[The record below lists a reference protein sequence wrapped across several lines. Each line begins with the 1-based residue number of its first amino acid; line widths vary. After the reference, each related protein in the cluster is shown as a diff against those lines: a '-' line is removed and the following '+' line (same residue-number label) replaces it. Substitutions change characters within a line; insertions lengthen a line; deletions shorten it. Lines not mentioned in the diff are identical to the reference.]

1 MTTFSF
7 VVFRCSNP
15 ECGLRFTA
23 ISGDHRGN
31 RCPACWNPTE
41 IVSGPFPRST
51 VEQATPVSGEL
62 HLEVLLDN
70 IRSAWNVGS
79 MMRSSDG
86 AGVRLVHLGGVT
98 PGVDNPKIAKTS
110 LGAETS
116 VPAVKH
122 ADGLIFCNSWK
133 EAGGEVW
140 ALEGGEQA
148 KALYSINRSDLPRR
162 LLLVVGN
169 ELTGVDPDIL
179 KLCDRVVFL
188 PMVGFKG
195 SLNVAVA
202 FGIAVYTLRYGIK

>member
-7 VVFRCSNP
+7 VVFRCTNP

-41 IVSGPFPRST
+41 IVSGPFPRNT
-51 VEQATPVSGEL
+51 VEQVTLTIGEQ

-86 AGVRLVHLGGVT
+86 AGVRKVHLGGVT

-116 VPAVKH
+116 VPAEKH
-122 ADGLIFCNSWK
+122 ANGLEFCLAWK
-133 EAGGEVW
+133 GAGGEVW
-140 ALEGGEQA
+140 ALEGGERA
-148 KALYSINRSDLPRR
+148 ESLYSIERSDLPQK

-179 KLCDRVVFL
+179 NLCDRIVFL
-188 PMVGFKG
+188 PMEGYKG

>member
-1 MTTFSF
+1 MTTISF
-7 VVFRCSNP
+7 VVFRCTNP
-15 ECGLRFTA
+15 VCGLRFTA

-31 RCPACWNPTE
+31 RCPACWNSTE
-41 IVSGPFPRST
+41 VVSGPFPRSG
-51 VEQATPVSGEL
+51 VEQSTPVTGEL

-86 AGVRLVHLGGVT
+86 AGVKQVHLGGVT
-98 PGVDNPKIAKTS
+98 PGADNPKIAKTS

-116 VPAVKH
+116 VPAAKH
-122 ADGLIFCNSWK
+122 SDGLVFCNSWK
-133 EAGGEVW
+133 ESGGEVW
-140 ALEGGEQA
+140 ALEGGERA
-148 KALYSINRSDLPRR
+148 EALFSISRSDLPQK

-188 PMVGFKG
+188 PMEGYKG

>member
-7 VVFRCSNP
+7 VVFRCTNL

-51 VEQATPVSGEL
+51 VEQVTPTIGDQ

-86 AGVRLVHLGGVT
+86 AGVWKVHFGGVT
-98 PGVDNPKIAKTS
+98 PGPDNPKIAKTS

-122 ADGLIFCNSWK
+122 ADGLAFCGSWK
-133 EAGGEVW
+133 EGGGEVW
-140 ALEGGEQA
+140 ALEGGERA
-148 KALYSINRSDLPRR
+148 ESLYSIDRSDIPEK

-179 KLCDRVVFL
+179 NLCDRVVFL
-188 PMVGFKG
+188 PMEGFKG